1 MDTGT
6 DMTPKFVLSSTMPHG
21 ILFFLGAAF
30 LAYGLTTPNP
40 LETAWFV
47 VVLLLLIRLWM
58 WKLHPGI
65 FLYLFLI
72 QFIESHTSLMEAN
85 SFGVTLDEL
94 FPETGQKTWW
104 LASFGLIAAMLGA
117 RMVISRGQGNQI
129 PSFEYLRTEANKI
142 NQLRLLS
149 SIFLAHGL
157 ASVFDRLIPYGSS
170 LMQFETYVNGIPNA
184 LTLAFG
190 IHFFLTR
197 QRPLLVTL
205 LFLYLLSTSF
215 YSYFSSWRDP
225 FILAFVSYL
234 VSLQRMGTK
243 ELLRLSPLILPAV
256 ALVLVWQTVKTDYRA
271 FLSGGVEDQAI
282 RVTQSEAISRFA
294 ELASDA
300 IDSEATTDNDIIEST
315 YRRAGYIEYF
325 SAAVKK
331 VPDDIP
337 FQQGKLLS
345 ESLNFALVP
354 RILNPNKGTKNDRE
368 KVERFTDFRFGGVSS
383 FSLGH
388 YCEAYID
395 WGPRGMMVQL
405 FLFGALGGML
415 YRITKRRT
423 ATMNPIIAF
432 GIMWAVLFPW
442 GTFQQDVITIA
453 GKVFWGTLCQLLF
466 FFPIHRAFHRFVTE
480 PPPLD

>member
-1 MDTGT
+1 MDRGT
-6 DMTPKFVLSSTMPHG
+6 DISTKFVLSSTMPHG
-21 ILFFLGAAF
+21 ILYFLGVLF
-30 LAYGLTTPNP
+30 MAYGLTTANP
-40 LETAWFV
+40 LETVWFV
-47 VVLLLLIRLWM
+47 IVLLLLIRLWM

-85 SFGVTLDEL
+85 SFGLTLDEL
-94 FPETGQKTWW
+94 FSGTGRQTWW
-104 LASFGLIAAMLGA
+104 MASIGLISAMLGA
-117 RMVISRGQGNQI
+117 HLVISRGPGNLVLSI
-129 PSFEYLRTEANKI
+129 EYLRAEAQKI
-142 NQLRLLS
+142 NQLRFLTA
-149 SIFLAHGL
+149 IFVAHGL
-157 ASVFDRLIPYGSS
+157 ASVFDQLIPYGSS

-197 QRPLLVTL
+197 QRPLLVTV
-205 LFLYLLSTSF
+205 LFLYLIATSF

-234 VSLQRMGTK
+234 VSLPRMGSR

-256 ALVLVWQTVKTDYRA
+256 ALVLIWQSVKTDYRY

-294 ELASDA
+294 ELATDA
-300 IDSEATTDNDIIEST
+300 VNEEKTTDSEIIEST

-325 SAAVKK
+325 SAAVYK
-331 VPDDIP
+331 VPNDIP
-337 FQQGKLLS
+337 FQQGALLS
-345 ESLNFALVP
+345 ESLNFALIP
-354 RILNPNKGTKNDRE
+354 RILNPNKGSKNDRE

-395 WGPRGMMVQL
+395 WGPKGMMVQL
-405 FLFGALGGML
+405 FIFGAFGGML
-415 YRITKRRT
+415 YRITRRRT
-423 ATMNPIIAF
+423 ADMNPILAF
-432 GIMWAVLFPW
+432 GVMWAVLLPW
-442 GTFQQDVITIA
+442 GSFQQDIVTIA

-466 FFPIHRAFHRFVTE
+466 FFPIHKAFNKFIAE
-480 PPPLD
+480 PSSFN